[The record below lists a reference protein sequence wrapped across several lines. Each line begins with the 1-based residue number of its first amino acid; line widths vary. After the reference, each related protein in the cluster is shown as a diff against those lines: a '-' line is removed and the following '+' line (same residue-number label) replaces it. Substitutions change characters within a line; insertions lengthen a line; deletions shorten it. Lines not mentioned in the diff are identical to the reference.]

1 MYYGYSGMVIECRE
15 FVGMFGRGTI
25 IDLET
30 VGRFSRQFD
39 STDSR
44 QYAGLR
50 PTIFGY
56 LSGGVLVQYCA
67 EGSGDIPVL
76 VEIMNKV
83 LPTLEP
89 PFYALNCNFERGVC
103 SNSCTCVPEPLID
116 VRGVNS
122 RESKWKI
129 RARLGIPTY
138 DDPFNGVGYTC
149 IREWE
154 NENYTDCL
162 KHNRACLLIER
173 DILDHNRI

>member
-1 MYYGYSGMVIECRE
+1 MVIESRE
-15 FVGMFGRGTI
+15 FVGMFGGGTI

-30 VGRFSRQFD
+30 IGRFDRRYD

-56 LSGGVLVQYCA
+56 LSEGVLVQHCA
-67 EGSGDIPVL
+67 EGPGDIPL
-76 VEIMNKV
+76 IIEIMNQI
-83 LPTLEP
+83 LPVLEP
-89 PFYALNCNFERGVC
+89 PFYALNCYFKHGVC
-103 SNSCTCVPEPLID
+103 KHSCNFIPEPLID

-122 RESKWKI
+122 RESKWDV
-129 RARLGIPTY
+129 RRRLGIPTY

-149 IREWE
+149 IQEWK
-154 NENYTDCL
+154 NENYSDCL

-173 DILDHNRI
+173 DILEYNRRDQK